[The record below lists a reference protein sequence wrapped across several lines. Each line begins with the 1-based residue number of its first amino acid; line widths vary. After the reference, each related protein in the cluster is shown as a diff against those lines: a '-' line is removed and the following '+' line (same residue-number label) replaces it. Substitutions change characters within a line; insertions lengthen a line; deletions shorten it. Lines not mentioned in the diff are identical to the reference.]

1 MTTKVASVQRGL
13 EKALQRASLAD
24 DRELA
29 GRVRDEG
36 HRLVF
41 LLNGLVRTSRLYQLD
56 NAALEGPSAEFA
68 SVLRGLIG
76 LLGAVTI
83 FCVEDNV
90 YVNDV
95 RLRVRPTEQVVIDG
109 IVAELDRHNV
119 GGVAFHGPIGAPEVK
134 LLARALSQP
143 AGEAGRARAA
153 LADRLTAVP
162 ELELTGRYRFRIS
175 GERTTVKQRHDD
187 VMRRGAAVVKE
198 AVANLGSNRLPNPL
212 PVRRAVVDLVG
223 SVRDNVGRAAATPLR
238 RRLGSAGDQHLL
250 SVCNLSLLLGQALGL
265 SESALGDLGV
275 AAMLHDVGYAHG
287 GDKDTH
293 AAAGARL
300 LLRQR
305 GFHEGKIRR
314 LRVVL
319 EHHLPHGAQQLS
331 LFARILHIAD
341 DYDMLTA
348 PRDGMLAGMPPPTAQ
363 GAMWAARG
371 PVYDA
376 DLMALFVRLMGA
388 YPPGSL
394 LELSNGRWVMSTSGG
409 RDQERFAWPV
419 VTVIQES
426 DGSAPVTSEELDLF
440 ELRYRLRPKRVL
452 NPATKGLDITAA
464 LERAFLAQDGAPPP
478 A

>member
-1 MTTKVASVQRGL
+1 MSQVATMQRGL
-13 EKALQRASLAD
+13 EKALRRASIAD

-29 GRVRDEG
+29 GRVRDDG

-41 LLNGLVRTSRLYQLD
+41 LLNGLIRTSRLYHSD
-56 NAALEGPSAEFA
+56 NAAFDAPAAECA
-68 SVLRGLIG
+68 SVLGGLLE
-76 LLGAVTI
+76 LLGAVHI
-83 FCVEDNV
+83 VCVEDNV

-95 RLRVRPTEQVVIDG
+95 RLRVRPTEQVVVDAF
-109 IVAELDRHNV
+109 VAELNRHNV
-119 GGVAFHGPIGAPEVK
+119 GGISIHGVLAAPQVQA
-134 LLARALSQP
+134 LARALSQP
-143 AGEAGRARAA
+143 AGESGRSRAA
-153 LADRLTAVP
+153 LSERLSGLREIEV
-162 ELELTGRYRFRIS
+162 TGRYRFRVA
-175 GERTTVKQRHDD
+175 GERTSVKQRHDD
-187 VMRRGAAVVKE
+187 VLRRGAAVVKE
-198 AVANLGSNRLPNPL
+198 AVANLGANRLPNPL

-223 SVRDNVGRAAATPLR
+223 SLRENVGRAAASPLR
-238 RRLGSAGDQHLL
+238 QRLGSAGDQHLL

-287 GDKDTH
+287 GSKATH
-293 AAAGARL
+293 AADGARL

-319 EHHLPHGAQQLS
+319 EHHLATGAQQLS

-348 PRDGMLAGMPPPTAQ
+348 PRPGQMPGMPPPTAQ

-371 PVYDA
+371 TAYDA

-394 LELSNGRWVMSTSGG
+394 LELSNGRWVMSISGG
-409 RDQERFAWPV
+409 RDQERFAWPI
-419 VTVIQES
+419 TTLIQEA
-426 DGSAPVTSEELDLF
+426 DGSAPAASEELDLF

-464 LERAFLAQDGAPPP
+464 LERAFVEP
-478 A
+478 